1 MSFKDVVLL
10 ILRLLKCS
18 VRTELKTYFST
29 LFPSDL
35 IVNWVSDAA
44 FCKARQKIKAKFFQ
58 DLSEFITQY
67 FYRTTKAEQW
77 FGYRL
82 LAIDGSCLNLPPSK
96 ELLEEFKEHHTN
108 SIGTKIPMARISI
121 LSDVLNSLTIDA
133 QIDSFKISEQEFL
146 ERQLPFVKI
155 TDLLT
160 ADSNYAHLRILKVL
174 VERKI
179 NYCMRINKSSNFI
192 KNFLASG
199 EKDAILTW
207 CPSQKTKENCRKH
220 NVSIE
225 PLTVRLIRID
235 LSDNETEV
243 LITSLL
249 SQEDYSY
256 EVMGD
261 LYNKRWAVEEEI
273 KKMTQRVLI
282 EFFSSVKVNG
292 VKQDFYANICLL
304 NIVTLLAEP
313 TKKKVKKASS
323 GNKYEQQINYTA
335 AIGDVREKIVLL
347 FERSYKKVNTII
359 ISLWESFM
367 FNTNPIRPGRKFKRD
382 ARKKGARN
390 KCYMQY
396 KPAW

>member
-1 MSFKDVVLL
+1 M
-10 ILRLLKCS
+10 
-18 VRTELKTYFST
+18 
-29 LFPSDL
+29 
-35 IVNWVSDAA
+35 
-44 FCKARQKIKAKFFQ
+44 
-58 DLSEFITQY
+58 
-67 FYRTTKAEQW
+67 
-77 FGYRL
+77 
-82 LAIDGSCLNLPPSK
+82 
-96 ELLEEFKEHHTN
+96 
-108 SIGTKIPMARISI
+108 
-121 LSDVLNSLTIDA
+121 TIDA

-160 ADSNYAHLRILKVL
+160 ADSNYAHLRILNVL

-249 SQEDYSY
+249 SEEDYSY

-261 LYNKRWAVEEEI
+261 LY
-273 KKMTQRVLI
+273 T
-282 EFFSSVKVNG
+282 
-292 VKQDFYANICLL
+292 
-304 NIVTLLAEP
+304 
-313 TKKKVKKASS
+313 
-323 GNKYEQQINYTA
+323 
-335 AIGDVREKIVLL
+335 
-347 FERSYKKVNTII
+347 
-359 ISLWESFM
+359 
-367 FNTNPIRPGRKFKRD
+367 
-382 ARKKGARN
+382 
-390 KCYMQY
+390 
-396 KPAW
+396 